1 MVLGLLAAACGEGPV
16 EGVPDAGGADAA
28 PVVQGSEATAELVI
42 NEISPAGDWI
52 EIANRSSEALDLAD
66 YILTDSP
73 DRIDHY
79 VFLDGSLAPG
89 ELRVIE
95 PDSFGLGIAE
105 QVHLLTSTGLGVD
118 GRWPGTHT
126 RRVRST
132 SPTRRP
138 GSSTRDAHPHPR
150 ARARA
155 RRGCRARRRG
165 RLRR

>member
-118 GRWPGTHT
+118 GLSYLYIGAREDQSLA
-126 RRVRST
+126 R
-132 SPTRRP
+132 
-138 GSSTRDAHPHPR
+138 HPHAEGPFYF
-150 ARARA
+150 ADPTP
-155 RRGCRARRRG
+155 GE
-165 RLRR
+165 LNP